1 MRQNREV
8 DICTD
13 WGLLRKITK
22 KLLVESLQN
31 SGLLPEDINASVL
44 AWNCFKTLYV
54 PTKAGSSRQLSRP
67 DDEIWEAIAKAY
79 TSQSSQQINP
89 QTLEKWL
96 LTCAKAVRSYRYPT
110 PESLNT
116 PKGGDDAWEWLDNL
130 TGTQQ
135 KSLINEILTQ
145 EEEQT
150 RISQQTEINKILVTA
165 IAQLEP
171 QLQEILQLY
180 YGQELTQDKIA
191 KKLQMQQYTVSRR
204 LKKAQEA
211 SLQSLANWSRDNL
224 HISVTSDLLKS
235 ICIVMEEWLINY
247 YNK

>member
-1 MRQNREV
+1 MAIAQVDKVLKGFNPNQGFTLKNYANAIFSSAIRETLRQNREV

-31 SGLLPEDINASVL
+31 SGLSPEDINASVL

-96 LTCAKAVRSYRYPT
+96 LTCAKAVRNYRYPT
-110 PESLNT
+110 PESLNI
-116 PKGGDDAWEWLDNL
+116 PKGGDDAWE
-130 TGTQQ
+130 
-135 KSLINEILTQ
+135 
-145 EEEQT
+145 
-150 RISQQTEINKILVTA
+150 
-165 IAQLEP
+165 
-171 QLQEILQLY
+171 
-180 YGQELTQDKIA
+180 
-191 KKLQMQQYTVSRR
+191 
-204 LKKAQEA
+204 
-211 SLQSLANWSRDNL
+211 
-224 HISVTSDLLKS
+224 
-235 ICIVMEEWLINY
+235 
-247 YNK
+247 